1 MVKQFEDGWW
11 LGAAGKRFGSWQEAK
26 QSFGDAFHWP
36 KPNLRP
42 ERRDT
47 AQNLRVFLCHGKEDK
62 ATVRDLHRKLAKV
75 RTQPWLDEI
84 NLLPG
89 QEWKVEIAK
98 AISDTDAFLAC
109 VSTRSM
115 TREGFL
121 HREIREAVDR
131 AMNMPA
137 GRIFLIPVRLDQC
150 EVPPDLR
157 HLQWVD
163 YFETNGFDYLVRALI
178 ALAEYM
184 NGAGASI
191 LVPG

>member
-1 MVKQFEDGWW
+1 MVKQLDDGGW
-11 LGAAGKRFGSWQEAK
+11 LGAAGKKFGSWQEAT

-42 ERRDT
+42 ERLART
-47 AQNLRVFLCHGKEDK
+47 QHLRVFLCHGKEDK
-62 ATVRDLHRKLAKV
+62 ATVRDLHRKLTDVK
-75 RTQPWLDEI
+75 TQPWLDEI

-109 VSTRSM
+109 ISTKGM

-137 GRIFLIPVRLDQC
+137 GRIFLIPIRLDRC
-150 EVPPDLR
+150 DVPRDLR

-163 YFETNGFDYLVRALI
+163 YFDTTGFDYLVRAL
-178 ALAEYM
+178 AGLAEYM
-184 NGAGASI
+184 NSAGASI
-191 LVPG
+191 HVPG